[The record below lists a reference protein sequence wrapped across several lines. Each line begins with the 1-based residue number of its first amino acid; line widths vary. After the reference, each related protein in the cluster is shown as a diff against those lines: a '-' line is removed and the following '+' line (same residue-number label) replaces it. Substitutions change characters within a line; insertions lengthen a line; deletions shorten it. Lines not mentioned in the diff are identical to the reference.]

1 MRPPERR
8 DRAPGRLGYRLLW
21 FVGLWV
27 AGVVVVA
34 AVAYAIR
41 WAIMP

>member
-1 MRPPERR
+1 MRPPERG
-8 DRAPGRLGYRLLW
+8 DRGPRSLGYRLLW
-21 FVGLWV
+21 FVGLWI

-41 WAIMP
+41 WSIMP

>member
-1 MRPPERR
+1 MRRPQRHGGSPS
-8 DRAPGRLGYRLLW
+8 LGSRLLW
-21 FVGLWV
+21 FVGLWI
-27 AGVVVVA
+27 AGVVAIA

>member
-1 MRPPERR
+1 MSQPEPRQPPRGIAR
-8 DRAPGRLGYRLLW
+8 RLLW
-21 FVGLWV
+21 FVGLWI
-27 AGVVVVA
+27 AGVAVVT